1 MIGWSQRTATMASF
15 LLNFNDVK
23 CLRNSSTTIEVLN
36 NNVVVYDLIFVKL
49 MDQQN
54 REICISDLW
63 LQYVWRDDWDHIAR
77 VRRRSRVGGTEL
89 AGNAVISQVNWPVL
103 ASCNTVVAI
112 VVRNICMWQHI
123 LPVRCSLVCFQK
135 TCPICQTGTSTH
147 HRYRRQWR
155 N

>member
-54 REICISDLW
+54 QEICISDLW

-89 AGNAVISQVNWPVL
+89 AGKRSNLSSKL
-103 ASCNTVVAI
+103 
-112 VVRNICMWQHI
+112 
-123 LPVRCSLVCFQK
+123 
-135 TCPICQTGTSTH
+135 TCPRQLQYSSCYSGSQHLYVTTYTARALFFSLFPEDVSH
-147 HRYRRQWR
+147 LPNRYVHSSRAAR
-155 N
+155 